1 MTVASPKGG
10 AGKSTASVILA
21 TELAHAGAQVSI
33 LDCDPNRSI
42 SIWAERSPLPPRISV
57 RTDVGKSEIVRT
69 LKHEDADGRVVIVD
83 LEGVASRLVSRA
95 ISQSDLV
102 LTPMRAT
109 TLDATI
115 SVRALALVA
124 EEEEALGRPI
134 RQAVVFTMTR
144 AIKSKQHT
152 AIEASLKGQ
161 GVDIIIPPLME
172 RAAFSAL
179 FEFGGTCAPCRRKVG
194 WNPPSKTHPS
204 LPRLSILGWRGTG
217 DERQAGLQ
225 HRSGQ
230 PEDTPEGRVE
240 FQHRTC

>member
-1 MTVASPKGG
+1 
-10 AGKSTASVILA
+10 
-21 TELAHAGAQVSI
+21 
-33 LDCDPNRSI
+33 
-42 SIWAERSPLPPRISV
+42 
-57 RTDVGKSEIVRT
+57 
-69 LKHEDADGRVVIVD
+69 LKQEDADGCVVIVD

-179 FEFGGTCAPCRRKVG
+179 FEFGGDLRT
-194 WNPPSKTHPS
+194 
-204 LPRLSILGWRGTG
+204 LPAQGRMEPAIENASEFAQAVYSRL
-217 DERQAGLQ
+217 AGN
-225 HRSGQ
+225 
-230 PEDTPEGRVE
+230 GR
-240 FQHRTC
+240 